1 MDPFKLICQTEK
13 VFDIACAVADVL
25 PFVSV
30 STSQM
35 ELSPVDYLTQVVAL
49 LTKLPGGATKFVPLL
64 LAKIN
69 ELQPELINTLCA
81 ATQLPLTAL
90 NDPMSPDT
98 RFVYEEEVG
107 RGLYADL
114 RRAT

>member
-1 MDPFKLICQTEK
+1 MLQLTSQTEK

-35 ELSPVDYLTQVVAL
+35 ELGPVDYLTQVISL
-49 LTKLPGGATKFVPLL
+49 LAKLPDGATKFVPLL

-69 ELQPELINTLCA
+69 ELRPELINTLCA
-81 ATQLPLTAL
+81 ATQLSLTAF

-107 RGLYADL
+107 RGLFADL
-114 RRAT
+114 RKAK